1 MVASH
6 IIKTLHLSLEKE
18 GRKSILWSGTSTK
31 ASFDLRYKGTAGR

>member
-18 GRKSILWSGTSTK
+18 GRKSIFWNDTSTK
-31 ASFDLRYKGTAGR
+31 ASFDLRYEGAAGR